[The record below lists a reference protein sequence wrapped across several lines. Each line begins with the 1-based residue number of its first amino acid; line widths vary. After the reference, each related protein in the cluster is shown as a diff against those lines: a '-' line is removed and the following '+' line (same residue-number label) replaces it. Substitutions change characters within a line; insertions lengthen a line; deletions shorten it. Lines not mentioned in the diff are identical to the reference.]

1 MFCVLFLTYEL
12 LFFNGT
18 RNMKHGR
25 KFHFVGIYLFKS
37 ILHLKFERSV
47 QDFSGVFFK
56 LFQNFQNFEFSQKK
70 KVCDT

>member
-1 MFCVLFLTYEL
+1 
-12 LFFNGT
+12 
-18 RNMKHGR
+18 MKHGR

-47 QDFSGVFFK
+47 QDFSGFLFK

-70 KVCDT
+70 KKYVILNPLVCCSIPSIGLI

>member
-1 MFCVLFLTYEL
+1 
-12 LFFNGT
+12 
-18 RNMKHGR
+18 MKHGR